1 MKTGGGV
8 LKMVVLDY
16 ELNFFSCFFFFFLL
30 NGVTFDYLSAKITP
44 KETLR
49 FIKVHEFWVLLL
61 TPIFLSPSFC
71 WSHFPPFDI

>member
-1 MKTGGGV
+1 MKTEGEI
-8 LKMVVLDY
+8 LKTVVLDY
-16 ELNFFSCFFFFFLL
+16 ELNFFSFLFFL
-30 NGVTFDYLSAKITP
+30 NGVTFGYSSAKIKP

-71 WSHFPPFDI
+71 WSHFPRFDI